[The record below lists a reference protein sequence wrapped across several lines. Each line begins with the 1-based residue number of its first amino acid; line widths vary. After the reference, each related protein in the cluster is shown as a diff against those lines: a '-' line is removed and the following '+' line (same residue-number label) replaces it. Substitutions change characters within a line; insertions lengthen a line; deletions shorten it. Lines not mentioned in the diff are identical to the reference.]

1 MTLNRPELNTLAGD
15 QRTGKDVVRANLNA
29 GFILI

>member
-1 MTLNRPELNTLAGD
+1 MTLNRPEPNTLAGD